1 MIHIVKSY
9 ARAVLVAILPLLT
22 AGEDRWQLYVA
33 ASLIAVLGP
42 TIRAL
47 DPTDPMFGRNA

>member
-1 MIHIVKSY
+1 MIHIAKSY
-9 ARAVLVAILPLLT
+9 ARAVLVAILPLLS

-33 ASLIAVLGP
+33 AALIAVLGP

>member
-1 MIHIVKSY
+1 MTMILKSY
-9 ARAVLVAILPLLT
+9 ARAVLVAVLPLLT
-22 AGEDRWQLYVA
+22 ASEDRWQLYVA
-33 ASLIAVLGP
+33 AALIAVLGP

>member
-1 MIHIVKSY
+1 MKHMAKSY
-9 ARAVLVAILPLLT
+9 GRALLVAVLPLLT
-22 AGEDRWQLYVA
+22 AQEDDWRLYA
-33 ASLIAVLGP
+33 AAAIIAILGP